1 MIENHLYCQVTDVN
15 AKLLPCLLAITL
27 TGCDRTEVTLSF
39 TPEMASFSNEFDF
52 DPLRGPVK
60 DFTQTLINE
69 QGEVTKRVSGTLSEE
84 GCFDSLEL
92 LDLENNTVVALV
104 LDANYYR
111 DAQTLEKRVRLQGKC
126 QLAELPSAGVSWE
139 TDDNGFVVKASSKQM
154 KMKMEYRYDGQ
165 GYPLGKTTISND
177 KTLSVTAT
185 PSKDPIKK
193 LDYTAITLLN
203 NQQVGNIRQTCEYDS
218 HANPVDCQLIIVD
231 EGEKPAVERVYTI
244 KNTIDYY

>member
-1 MIENHLYCQVTDVN
+1 MIENHLYSLVTVVKY
-15 AKLLPCLLAITL
+15 KLLPCLLAIFL

-60 DFTQTLINE
+60 DFTQTLMDE

-111 DAQTLEKRVRLQGKC
+111 CRDAGEESTFTGKMPASRITFC
-126 QLAELPSAGVSWE
+126 RGEL
-139 TDDNGFVVKASSKQM
+139 
-154 KMKMEYRYDGQ
+154 
-165 GYPLGKTTISND
+165 
-177 KTLSVTAT
+177 
-185 PSKDPIKK
+185 
-193 LDYTAITLLN
+193 
-203 NQQVGNIRQTCEYDS
+203 GNR
-218 HANPVDCQLIIVD
+218 
-231 EGEKPAVERVYTI
+231 
-244 KNTIDYY
+244 

>member
-1 MIENHLYCQVTDVN
+1 MIENHLYSLVTVVKY
-15 AKLLPCLLAITL
+15 KLLPCLLAIFL

-60 DFTQTLINE
+60 DFTQTLMDE
-69 QGEVTKRVSGTLSEE
+69 
-84 GCFDSLEL
+84 
-92 LDLENNTVVALV
+92 
-104 LDANYYR
+104 DANYYR

-139 TDDNGFVVKASSKQM
+139 TDDNGFVIKASSKQM
-154 KMKMEYRYDGQ
+154 QMEYRYDDQ
-165 GYPLGKTTISND
+165 GYPLGKTTKSND
-177 KTLSVTAT
+177 KTLSVSAT
-185 PSKDPIKK
+185 PSTDPIKK
-193 LDYTAITLLN
+193 LDYTAVTLLN
-203 NQQVGNIRQTCEYDS
+203 NQRVGNVKQSCEYDS

-231 EGEKPAVERVYTI
+231 EGVKPAVERVYTI

>member
-1 MIENHLYCQVTDVN
+1 MKY
-15 AKLLPCLLAITL
+15 KLLPCLLAIFL

-60 DFTQTLINE
+60 DFTQTLMDE

-111 DAQTLEKRVRLQGKC
+111 DAETL
-126 QLAELPSAGVSWE
+126 AGVSWE
-139 TDDNGFVVKASSKQM
+139 TDDNGFVIKASSKQM
-154 KMKMEYRYDGQ
+154 QMEYRYDDQ
-165 GYPLGKTTISND
+165 GYPLGKTTKSND
-177 KTLSVTAT
+177 KTLSVSAT
-185 PSKDPIKK
+185 PSTDPIKK
-193 LDYTAITLLN
+193 LDYTAVTLLN
-203 NQQVGNIRQTCEYDS
+203 NQRVGNVKQSCEYDS

-231 EGEKPAVERVYTI
+231 EGVKPAVERVYTI

>member
-1 MIENHLYCQVTDVN
+1 MIENHLYSLVTVVKY
-15 AKLLPCLLAITL
+15 KLLPCLLAIFL

-60 DFTQTLINE
+60 DFTQTL
-69 QGEVTKRVSGTLSEE
+69 
-84 GCFDSLEL
+84 

-111 DAQTLEKRVRLQGKC
+111 DAETLEKRVRLQGKC

-139 TDDNGFVVKASSKQM
+139 TDDNGFVIKASSKQM
-154 KMKMEYRYDGQ
+154 QMEYRYDDQ
-165 GYPLGKTTISND
+165 GYPLGKTTKSND
-177 KTLSVTAT
+177 KTLSVSAT
-185 PSKDPIKK
+185 PSTDPIKK
-193 LDYTAITLLN
+193 LDYTAVTLLN
-203 NQQVGNIRQTCEYDS
+203 NQRVGNVKQSCEYDS

-231 EGEKPAVERVYTI
+231 EGVKPAVERVYTI

>member
-1 MIENHLYCQVTDVN
+1 MIENHLYSLVTVVKY
-15 AKLLPCLLAITL
+15 KLLPCLLAIFL

-60 DFTQTLINE
+60 DFTQTLMDE

-111 DAQTLEKRVRLQGKC
+111 DGCPDTGEESSFAGKMPASRITFC
-126 QLAELPSAGVSWE
+126 RGEL
-139 TDDNGFVVKASSKQM
+139 
-154 KMKMEYRYDGQ
+154 
-165 GYPLGKTTISND
+165 
-177 KTLSVTAT
+177 
-185 PSKDPIKK
+185 
-193 LDYTAITLLN
+193 
-203 NQQVGNIRQTCEYDS
+203 GNR
-218 HANPVDCQLIIVD
+218 
-231 EGEKPAVERVYTI
+231 
-244 KNTIDYY
+244 

>member
-1 MIENHLYCQVTDVN
+1 MKY
-15 AKLLPCLLAITL
+15 KLLPCLLAILL

-60 DFTQTLINE
+60 DFTQTLMDE

-92 LDLENNTVVALV
+92 LDLENNTLVALV

-111 DAQTLEKRVRLQGKC
+111 DAETLEKRVRLQGKC

-139 TDDNGFVVKASSKQM
+139 TDDNGFVIKASSKQM
-154 KMKMEYRYDGQ
+154 QMEYRYDDQ
-165 GYPLGKTTISND
+165 GYTLGKTTKSND
-177 KTLSVTAT
+177 KTLSVSAT
-185 PSKDPIKK
+185 PSTDPIKK
-193 LDYTAITLLN
+193 LDYTAVTLLN
-203 NQQVGNIRQTCEYDS
+203 NQRVGNVKQSCEYDN

-231 EGEKPAVERVYTI
+231 EGVKPAVERVYTI

>member
-1 MIENHLYCQVTDVN
+1 MIDNNLYCLVTKVN
-15 AKLLPCLLAITL
+15 FKLLPCLLAIML
-27 TGCDRTEVTLSF
+27 TGCDRAEVTFSF

-60 DFTQTLINE
+60 DFTQTLMNE
-69 QGEVTKRVSGTLSEE
+69 QGEVTKRVSGSLSEE

-111 DAQTLEKRVRLQGKC
+111 DAQTLEKKVRLQGKC

-154 KMKMEYRYDGQ
+154 KVDYRYDEQ
-165 GYPLGKTTISND
+165 GYPLGKTTVSND

-185 PSKDPIKK
+185 PSNDPIKK
-193 LDYTAITLLN
+193 LDYTAVTLLN
-203 NQQVGNIRQTCEYDS
+203 NQQVGNVKQSCEYDS

-231 EGEKPAVERVYTI
+231 EAEKPAVERVYTI